1 MKHMFFDIGPTIMD
15 ESLAYDERIRRI
27 LDETRGC
34 AVHYYMKELKTVPWQ
49 ITGTAPTPDGS
60 V

>member
-34 AVHYYMKELKTVPWQ
+34 AVHYMEELKTVPWQ